1 MIQFGTSKDIE
12 KQDKKSLEDSK
23 KRVNS
28 IINSLQS
35 GNKIQ
40 LKFVVRINSNHSWI
54 STTEGTYIATNHL
67 RTGLSTDRVVMD
79 DIVVTTVHLVKT
91 NGERTSIIL
100 DNIVEILCI
109 PK

>member
-1 MIQFGTSKDIE
+1 MIQFSTSKDIE
-12 KQDKKSLEDSK
+12 KQNKKSVEDSK
-23 KRVNS
+23 QPVYS
-28 IINSLQS
+28 ILNSLQS
-35 GNKIQ
+35 GSKIQ
-40 LKFVVRINSNHSWI
+40 LKCVVKINSNHSWI
-54 STTEGTYIATNHL
+54 STIEGIYIATNYL

-109 PK
+109 AK